1 MYKLFFFMKVDD
13 ENNYV
18 GIEFIF
24 IILYCSM
31 VILIGLFIRVKFFRF
46 FLLRF
51 KVRELLKVR
60 FKILTN

>member
-1 MYKLFFFMKVDD
+1 MYKLFFFLKVDD

-51 KVRELLKVR
+51 KVRGLLKVR

>member
-1 MYKLFFFMKVDD
+1 MYKLFFFLKVDD

-51 KVRELLKVR
+51 KVRRLLKVR
-60 FKILTN
+60 FKILKN